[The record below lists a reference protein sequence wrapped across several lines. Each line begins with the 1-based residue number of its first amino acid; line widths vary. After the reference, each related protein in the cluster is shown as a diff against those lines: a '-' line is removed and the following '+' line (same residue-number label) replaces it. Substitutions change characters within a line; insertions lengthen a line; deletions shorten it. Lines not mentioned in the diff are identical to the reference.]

1 MVGVFETEFQH
12 ASSTPLPPN
21 VSIAAGVTA
30 LHDFESIIRLS
41 PDCRGCKPIPPP
53 PTAAKTAKPAAA
65 KANPNAFPDIDAGE
79 MSYYEV
85 EDDLPFIPKRLWSGG
100 VKYNADFIPTS
111 DGCDITVH
119 APGGFTSTNHWRILR
134 DAIPGHAEAT
144 HKPATAPQ
152 TKDLLHVRTDGA
164 SGNTGWYVQIISDA
178 RCPRAFASF
187 VKGFLKNSHVQL
199 QAAFIDKLKEESA
212 KEPEQPPLAPIGE
225 DASVTTTPQRPG
237 RERRPTLGRRRSSIL

>member
-12 ASSTPLPPN
+12 ASSTPLPPS
-21 VSIAAGVTA
+21 VSIAAGVSA
-30 LHDFESIIRLS
+30 LHDFEGIIRLS

-53 PTAAKTAKPAAA
+53 ATAKNTKAATTA
-65 KANPNAFPDIDAGE
+65 KANPNAFPDIEAGE
-79 MSYYEV
+79 VLYYEV

-134 DAIPGHAEAT
+134 DAIPGHAEES
-144 HKPATAPQ
+144 HKPAVQ
-152 TKDLLHVRTDGA
+152 TKDLLHIKTTGA
-164 SGNTGWYVQIISDA
+164 TGNTGWYVQIISDA

-199 QAAFIDKLKEESA
+199 QAAFIEKLKDDGA
-212 KEPEQPPLAPIGE
+212 QQPEQPLAPIGE
-225 DASVTTTPQRPG
+225 ESAEPTAATPQRPG